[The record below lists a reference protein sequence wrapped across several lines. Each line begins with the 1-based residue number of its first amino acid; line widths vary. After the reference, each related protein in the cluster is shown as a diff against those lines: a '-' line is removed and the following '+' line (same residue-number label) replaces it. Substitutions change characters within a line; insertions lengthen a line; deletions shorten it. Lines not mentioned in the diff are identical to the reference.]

1 MSVLSA
7 VQIYST
13 RKAGVRPLSRFK
25 GRRTEGRT
33 ENLIAASG
41 TVWQNTHMK
50 RKAARVSWHSR
61 MLSELLGQL
70 RAHADLSPKEL
81 AARAGISVHT
91 IATCGR
97 YCGRLSVDKI
107 FKFIQGV
114 GFDHLTVFYEVE
126 ERLELA
132 GKSSIPGKK
141 HPRPA
146 VFFKP
151 LYDEGL
157 RDPKEVNRELRI
169 MRQLRK
175 SATRAH

>member
-1 MSVLSA
+1 
-7 VQIYST
+7 
-13 RKAGVRPLSRFK
+13 
-25 GRRTEGRT
+25 
-33 ENLIAASG
+33 LIAVSR
-41 TVWQNTHMK
+41 TVRQTADMK
-50 RKAARVSWHSR
+50 RQAAYVSWHSR

-81 AARAGISVHT
+81 AARAGISEHT
-91 IATCGR
+91 IATCER
-97 YCGRLSVDKI
+97 YCGNLSVDKI
-107 FKFIQGV
+107 FKFIRGA

-132 GKSSIPGKK
+132 GKSSLPETK
-141 HPRPA
+141 HPRPS

-157 RDPKEVNRELRI
+157 LDRKEVSRQLRI

-175 SATRAH
+175 PARQLRKPARQLRKPAAREH